1 MKKILSFTLVVLL
14 MQTFFV
20 QQTFAET
27 KEEKFAGK
35 VKTEIVKLGTGTD
48 AKIKVK
54 LKDGTKI
61 KGYIM
66 EANENQFVVMN
77 SKTGQAV
84 PVAYS
89 QVGQAKGNNLSTGTI
104 ITIALLAIPIL
115 ILVLLSTSKS

>member
-1 MKKILSFTLVVLL
+1 MKKILSFMLTVLL

-20 QQTFAET
+20 HQTFAET
-27 KEEKFAGK
+27 KAEEFTGK
-35 VKTEIVKLGTGTD
+35 VRTEIAKLGTGMD

-66 EANENQFVVMN
+66 EAGENQFTVMN

-84 PVAYS
+84 PVPYP
-89 QVGQAKGNNLSTGTI
+89 QVGQVKGNNLSTGTI
-104 ITIALLAIPIL
+104 VILGAVALVVVLVVLAAVQL
-115 ILVLLSTSKS
+115 